1 MMRRRVLIIDDDTD
15 SVQLLRFALERAG
28 LEVLVSDDSETALQ
42 TAVSQHPDCILLA
55 LELGARGGNEE
66 RGLDLCRDLR
76 ASTRT
81 QMLPL
86 MLVTNKLRSEAE
98 TVAGFKAGA
107 DDYVMKPF
115 RPAEVVARVD
125 ALIERAQRS
134 DDVSALTGL
143 PGFAALQTHLRRL
156 IVDGEPFC
164 ALYGDIDN
172 FGSYNQLKDM
182 ESGNVVLQSTAQF
195 FADAIVEHAPGAA
208 LFYAGED
215 EFIVAAKG
223 RESLE
228 EVAAHVIG
236 AFDKA
241 VDDWYPPEMLERGFI
256 TLRDRHGGM
265 RDVPLISISLTGVNN
280 TKRQFHNPLEIAAIA
295 AETRR
300 AIRHLPGSHFLQDRR
315 ASREPRL

>member
-15 SVQLLRFALERAG
+15 AVQLLRFALERAG
-28 LEVLVSDDSETALQ
+28 LDVLVSDDSETALQ

-55 LELGARGGNEE
+55 LEIGGRGDE
-66 RGLDLCRDLR
+66 RGLQLCRDLR

-81 QMLPL
+81 KMLPL

-134 DDVSALTGL
+134 DDVSPLTGL
-143 PGFAALQTHLRRL
+143 PSFAALQTHLRRL
-156 IVDGEPFC
+156 IVEGETFC

-172 FGSYNQLKDM
+172 FGSYNELQGF

-195 FADAIVEHAPGAA
+195 FTDAIAAHAPGAA

-223 RESLE
+223 RDDLS
-228 EVAAHVIG
+228 EVAAHVIA

-241 VDDWYPPEMLERGFI
+241 VDDWYPPEMLERGFV
-256 TLRDRHGGM
+256 TLRDKHGGV
-265 RDVPLISISLTGVNN
+265 RDAPLISISLTGVNN